1 VNGAVVRSAAIAL
14 VVLCAALPI
23 LLQAIGERQV
33 YWLFVVSE
41 FYVFAIVA
49 ISLDLLMGRSGQI
62 SLGQSG
68 FVALGAYTT
77 AILNQRF
84 EETGEIPVEEWN
96 RLVAVTDEERHPIPP
111 ENWPM
116 RVARLQRRPISRR
129 IWLRRGGSEWR
140 HLQVTAV
147 PLVGEGE
154 EMLGVMNIFWEI

>member
-1 VNGAVVRSAAIAL
+1 MSASKSIQIILARQLASC
-14 VVLCAALPI
+14 VAMPI
-23 LLQAIGERQV
+23 LLVDAAGTLI
-33 YWLFVVSE
+33 
-41 FYVFAIVA
+41 FYIEPAE
-49 ISLDLLMGRSGQI
+49 
-62 SLGQSG
+62 
-68 FVALGAYTT
+68 